1 MWHSRET
8 NGCDL
13 PAAVKLVHVD
23 NRTVLRNLERFLG
36 ALFCRTRSRRRHCD
50 HPTRR
55 RRRPARS
62 RRGQRSASPVS
73 SVLSSGPQHLH
84 IQVRCDGTT
93 ARRARL
99 MHRPTTTPGAPYIDR
114 TTRSPTQLSL
124 DAHAQLSRKVGARPA
139 NCTLQRFI
147 HLQIR
152 QRPFDAAHQVI
163 TATALMMSGWLELR
177 TVQVQK

>member
-1 MWHSRET
+1 M
-8 NGCDL
+8 
-13 PAAVKLVHVD
+13 
-23 NRTVLRNLERFLG
+23 LRNVERFLG
-36 ALFCRTRSRRRHCD
+36 ALFCRTRSRRRHRD

-114 TTRSPTQLSL
+114 TMRSPTQLSL
-124 DAHAQLSRKVGARPA
+124 DAHAQLSRRVGARPPGQLH
-139 NCTLQRFI
+139 T
-147 HLQIR
+147 
-152 QRPFDAAHQVI
+152 AAFYSFTNS
-163 TATALMMSGWLELR
+163 TATIRRSTSSHNGNRTDDEWLTRITYSLSPKVNTVRGVHPRGWGS
-177 TVQVQK
+177 